1 MSAVLL
7 VQSVTSMP
15 NARTSLDHIC
25 AHANL
30 GSLEMEKLAP
40 VRKKAALGNWHSLT
54 LRIERVVFSPPFAH
68 FYHQPFK
75 RISS

>member
-30 GSLEMEKLAP
+30 GSLEMEKLAL
-40 VRKKAALGNWHSLT
+40 VRKKKAFGNWHSLT
-54 LRIERVVFSPPFAH
+54 LWIERVLFSPPF
-68 FYHQPFK
+68 K
-75 RISS
+75 CKTLLRSDKKT

>member
-1 MSAVLL
+1 MSAELL

-30 GSLEMEKLAP
+30 GSLEMEKLAL
-40 VRKKAALGNWHSLT
+40 VRKKTALGNWH
-54 LRIERVVFSPPFAH
+54 LRIERVVFSPPF
-68 FYHQPFK
+68 K
-75 RISS
+75 CKTLLRSDKKT